1 MNNNTMEMI
10 LSILTYGY
18 QIIAILIIAS
28 IIPALVFM
36 KWKRKK
42 LFAILLLLCLSL
54 ELFSL
59 HYLAYNPIWICPKAY
74 REYVSEEEKRSLIA
88 ASSGVYNKYIPVVP
102 VCIFVK
108 YADEDSVKVTTFYF
122 AFGDRE
128 VEIGSDGL
136 PSGGK
141 LWS

>member
-18 QIIAILIIAS
+18 QIIVILIIAS

-74 REYVSEEEKRSLIA
+74 REYVSEEEKQTILE
-88 ASSGVYNKYIPVVP
+88 YNTGIYTKKVPIMP

-108 YADEDSVKVTTFYF
+108 HADEDSVTVITSYF
-122 AFGDRE
+122 AFGHRE
-128 VEIGSDGL
+128 FGIGSDGL
-136 PSGGK
+136 FSGD
-141 LWS
+141 LS

>member
-18 QIIAILIIAS
+18 QIIVILIIAC

-108 YADEDSVKVTTFYF
+108 YADDDSIAVITHYF

-141 LWS
+141 LLF